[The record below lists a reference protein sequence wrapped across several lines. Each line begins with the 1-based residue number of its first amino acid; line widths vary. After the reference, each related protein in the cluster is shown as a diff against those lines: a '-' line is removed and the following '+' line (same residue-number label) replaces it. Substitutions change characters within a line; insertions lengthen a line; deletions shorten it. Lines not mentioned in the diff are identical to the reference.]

1 MEGHGNSR
9 GFSLPPSFEELS
21 RGREDGCR
29 SPSQGENFLNQQFTP
44 VFNSLSFTATPYLE
58 HGSLSKKRAGPG
70 GAGKE
75 GKETEGRDT
84 SLSSLR
90 PLLPRHRRSPN
101 WRGTGFSTA
110 FASTTPSPR
119 S

>member
-1 MEGHGNSR
+1 MSG
-9 GFSLPPSFEELS
+9 
-21 RGREDGCR
+21 
-29 SPSQGENFLNQQFTP
+29 SPTQGEKFPNQQFP
-44 VFNSLSFTATPYLE
+44 SVINSLFFTATPYLE
-58 HGSLSKKRAGPG
+58 HGSPSKKG
-70 GAGKE
+70 GKGGKE

-110 FASTTPSPR
+110 FASKPPLSATDPGWERESGGATQAHSG
-119 S
+119 